1 MNALRRA
8 PLVAILL
15 AIFVLVGCSPPGDA
29 AEPGAALE
37 PALVDQ
43 ITAEPTNTP
52 VPPSPT
58 ATNTPLP
65 TATPSPSPTATATDT
80 PTPTATSTPLP
91 TDTPTFSIDTGE
103 SSEEDEWLVIMCDG
117 TEIVRISFES
127 DLQEYIVQGDCEV
140 PLTFDGYVKPTSFL
154 EIQVLG
160 TMVILE
166 PDTLREQTL
175 APVLPILIRYRIN
188 HALEK

>member
-1 MNALRRA
+1 MNALRRRA

-15 AIFVLVGCSPPGDA
+15 AIFVLVGCSPPGNA
-29 AEPGAALE
+29 AEPGAAFE

-52 VPPSPT
+52 VPPRPT

-127 DLQEYIVQGDCEV
+127 DLQETVVSGDCDV
-140 PLTFDGYVKPTSFL
+140 PLTFDGYLKTTSFV
-154 EIQVLG
+154 EVQAYG
-160 TMVILE
+160 TIVMIL
-166 PDTLREQTL
+166 PDSLSTTTL
-175 APVLPILIRYRIN
+175 APVLPILVRYRIN
-188 HALEK
+188 HALE